1 MASAAAVPVLLK
13 AVSTLVPIDVL
24 IPTCGRKTG
33 LAVVLTSLLGQT
45 FADFDV
51 VISDQT
57 PDDEAYLDS
66 PEIRTLIAALRWRGH
81 RVETHRHL
89 LRRGMAE
96 QRAFLLSRSRAH
108 YVHYVDDDVLLEPDT
123 LARMLAVIQEEHCGF
138 VGCAATGLDY
148 LDDVRPHEQGIELW
162 EGPIVPETFDGDAIP
177 WHRQNV
183 NNAAN
188 PLHLEQNLVRNG
200 QTVRYKVGGVGG
212 ANVLFDREK
221 LLAVG
226 GFSWRDHLPTEHA
239 SEEVVVQLLLLN
251 RYGGCGILP
260 SGTYHLGLPTN
271 VPDRRR
277 NATELFDMLRERLEG
292 RAAAAEPLST
302 ERTSPQASHA

>member
-1 MASAAAVPVLLK
+1 MVN
-13 AVSTLVPIDVL
+13 STLALIDVL

-45 FADFDV
+45 FAAFDV

-57 PDDEAYLDS
+57 PDDEVYLES
-66 PEIRTLIAALRWRGH
+66 IEIRTLIAALRWRGH

-89 LRRGMAE
+89 PRRGMAE
-96 QRAFLLSRSRAH
+96 QRAFLLSRSEAA

-123 LARMLAVIQEEHCGF
+123 LGRMLAVIQEEQCGF
-138 VGCAATGLDY
+138 VGCAAAGLDY
-148 LDDVRPHEQGIELW
+148 LDDVRPHEQVIELW
-162 EGPIVPETFDGDAIP
+162 RGPVALEKFDGDSIP

-188 PLHLEQNLVRNG
+188 PLHLAQQLVRSG
-200 QTVRYKVGGVGG
+200 QTVRYKVAWVGG
-212 ANVLFDREK
+212 ANVLFDRKK

-226 GFSWRDHLPTEHA
+226 GFSWWDRLPPEHA
-239 SEEVVVQLLLLN
+239 SEEVVVQFLLLN

-260 SGTYHLGLPTN
+260 SGTYHHGLPTN
-271 VPDRRR
+271 VLGRRR
-277 NATELFDMLRERLEG
+277 NATELFDTLLKRLDG
-292 RAAAAEPLST
+292 RAAASEPLSS
-302 ERTSPQASHA
+302 EQTSSEVPHA